1 MNRSGQALS
10 PPCKGGVAAASIKKS
25 RSHRSA
31 ADGGRSPRK
40 PDRAQPSIK
49 SRQPQD
55 TFQNAFRN
63 IACERPP
70 RPRLFGT
77 GPFLYGAATPPW
89 QGGESAQTEHFAIHS
104 RLQPLL
110 QKFAGTGL
118 SVTVPLGS
126 KRAEHNESGIARNQV
141 AIAEQVFE

>member
-10 PPCKGGVAAASIKKS
+10 PPCKGGVAAASIIKS

-55 TFQNAFRN
+55 TFQNAFGN

-77 GPFLYGAATPPW
+77 GPFLYGAATLLGKEYPELSCWP
-89 QGGESAQTEHFAIHS
+89 AQ
-104 RLQPLL
+104 
-110 QKFAGTGL
+110 
-118 SVTVPLGS
+118 
-126 KRAEHNESGIARNQV
+126 
-141 AIAEQVFE
+141 